1 MTINQTLVIRD
12 KFKRA
17 STPKVRTGCITCKLR
32 HLKCDEA
39 KPTCQRCGK
48 DKVKCDGYAPPKP
61 KGRRRSKKKAP
72 SRQVES
78 VVSPSPLSMQTI
90 DENYALTGSE
100 KLYLQHFLHWTT
112 KQLSASSAATNFWL
126 QYALPMSYHN
136 DAIRRSMIAVGAS
149 HRAYIA
155 HSLSYSRPHH
165 LQRPVIQHYN
175 RAIAS
180 ILPIMSAPSDL
191 NIHCTLICCLLFM
204 ACEGLSGRYDERLRH
219 LTAGDMILQS
229 LDASSFNAD
238 SALIEKVVDMFC
250 QIGLECTGY
259 LDDHP
264 LSGIK
269 KWCRKRNKELK
280 FQNIE
285 EASSALH
292 QLRLNHEFA
301 PWDLREDDA
310 IARDDTFEDLL
321 NQWNAA
327 FEALCQQKPDPS
339 EEEMSQINSLRLR
352 YEYLKMYINAYDNKE
367 LGPSEPYKRFLE
379 TAEQVAGPLV
389 SLNQPTFSLDGCLVS
404 GLSFVAISNEEG
416 DVKSQALDLLQKL
429 DHREGI
435 IDSNDIVE
443 MHEML
448 GFDLGEWDSGSDSDS
463 EVEEPDAP
471 SLAPVGIPQMLES
484 LSRRSGKPSK
494 RLEGLYFQTDL

>member
-1 MTINQTLVIRD
+1 
-12 KFKRA
+12 
-17 STPKVRTGCITCKLR
+17 
-32 HLKCDEA
+32 
-39 KPTCQRCGK
+39 
-48 DKVKCDGYAPPKP
+48 
-61 KGRRRSKKKAP
+61 
-72 SRQVES
+72 
-78 VVSPSPLSMQTI
+78 
-90 DENYALTGSE
+90 
-100 KLYLQHFLHWTT
+100 
-112 KQLSASSAATNFWL
+112 
-126 QYALPMSYHN
+126 
-136 DAIRRSMIAVGAS
+136 
-149 HRAYIA
+149 
-155 HSLSYSRPHH
+155 
-165 LQRPVIQHYN
+165 
-175 RAIAS
+175 
-180 ILPIMSAPSDL
+180 
-191 NIHCTLICCLLFM
+191 
-204 ACEGLSGRYDERLRH
+204 
-219 LTAGDMILQS
+219 
-229 LDASSFNAD
+229 
-238 SALIEKVVDMFC
+238 MFC

-379 TAEQVAGPLV
+379 TAEQVAGPLI